1 MTEQNSIRLRV
12 PGLGKDL
19 TELPLAARAL
29 IATAVLVLVGGIA
42 APSTVSVA
50 AILSTLPYF
59 AILAVASIGQ
69 HLGRHHVV
77 RCRCCYQASRFVH

>member
-50 AILSTLPYF
+50 AILSTLPSAGVGALPVIQTGLSGSF
-59 AILAVASIGQ
+59 CIAVQYPS
-69 HLGRHHVV
+69 
-77 RCRCCYQASRFVH
+77 